1 MSHLS
6 THPRRTGLIGAACL
20 LLLALA
26 YGIGGS
32 TITYAF
38 ASDPLGPRV
47 FPVILAIA
55 LAVLCIFYARTPG
68 DAEEFPRGLTM
79 VRIMAIPVT
88 LIVFCL
94 LMETIGFPIMV
105 FCIVTIISAL
115 FGASFVLSAIGGVIQ
130 AALWWFIFSY
140 LLEVYLPV
148 GSLFS

>member
-20 LLLALA
+20 LILALA

-32 TITYAF
+32 TIQYAF

-47 FPVILAIA
+47 FPVILAVA
-55 LAVLCIFYARTPG
+55 LAVLCVFYARSPG

-94 LMETIGFPIMV
+94 LMETIGFPLMV
-105 FCIVTIISAL
+105 FSIVTILSAL
-115 FGASFVLSAIGGVIQ
+115 FGAPLLLCVIGGVSQ
-130 AALWWFIFSY
+130 AALWWFVFAY

-148 GSLFS
+148 GSLFG